1 MITYEK
7 AIQAIE
13 TLIQVCKENDCSD
26 CPIQNT
32 CTHFLCPIH
41 NTCSRLIVYE
51 PYEWQVI
58 D

>member
-7 AIQAIE
+7 AVQAIG
-13 TLIQVCKENDCSD
+13 TLIQVCKENDCGD
-26 CPIQNT
+26 
-32 CTHFLCPIH
+32 CPIH

>member
-1 MITYEK
+1 MITYDE
-7 AIQAIE
+7 AVQAIE
-13 TLIQVCKENDCSD
+13 TLIQVCKENDCSN

-32 CTHFLCPIH
+32 CSHFLAYESH
-41 NTCSRLIVYE
+41 LIVYE

>member
-7 AIQAIE
+7 AVQAIE
-13 TLIQVCKENDCSD
+13 TLIQVCIENDCGD
-26 CPIQNT
+26 
-32 CTHFLCPIH
+32 CPIH
-41 NTCSRLIVYE
+41 NTCSHFITPE

>member
-7 AIQAIE
+7 AVQAIE
-13 TLIQVCKENDCSD
+13 TLIQVCIENDCGD

-32 CTHFLCPIH
+32 CKHFILSEP
-41 NTCSRLIVYE
+41 CSWE
-51 PYEWQVI
+51 VI

>member
-7 AIQAIE
+7 AVQAIE
-13 TLIQVCKENDCSD
+13 TLIKVCEENDCSD

-32 CTHFLCPIH
+32 CSHF
-41 NTCSRLIVYE
+41 IVE
-51 PYEWQVI
+51 TPYRWQVI

>member
-32 CTHFLCPIH
+32 CSHFLCPIH
-41 NTCSRLIVYE
+41 NTSRFIVYE
-51 PYEWQVI
+51 PYEWQVV

>member
-13 TLIQVCKENDCSD
+13 TLIKVCEENDCSD

-32 CTHFLCPIH
+32 CSHFLCPIH
-41 NTCSRLIVYE
+41 NTSHFIVYE

>member
-7 AIQAIE
+7 AVQAIE
-13 TLIQVCKENDCSD
+13 TLIQVCIENDCGD

-32 CTHFLCPIH
+32 C
-41 NTCSRLIVYE
+41 SDSIVYE
-51 PYEWQVI
+51 PYKWQVI

>member
-13 TLIQVCKENDCSD
+13 TLIQVCIENDCGD
-26 CPIQNT
+26 YHKQNT
-32 CTHFLCPIH
+32 WEHFILSEP
-41 NTCSRLIVYE
+41 CSWEV
-51 PYEWQVI
+51 V